1 MNYIDDIRDNID
13 ENTVIIKL
21 FGEVC
26 LKQGEKIIKCDE
38 VRSEML
44 TKLLSY
50 IVINHKRVVTYIELT
65 DILWGDEEIENP
77 EFVAK
82 EDRTILGTMKYEMA
96 CKVIDK
102 AVEWLQIE
110 AADVQIALAE
120 NEPDEEEQDKKG
132 E

>member
-1 MNYIDDIRDNID
+1 MDTLRIIQQEGYRRQDLNEENQKIMNWLDHLIEQLDN
-13 ENTVIIKL
+13 
-21 FGEVC
+21 
-26 LKQGEKIIKCDE
+26 LKNNVEFI
-38 VRSEML
+38 
-44 TKLLSY
+44 
-50 IVINHKRVVTYIELT
+50 
-65 DILWGDEEIENP
+65 DEEIENP